1 MQKFVL
7 ATNNKHKAEEI
18 KAIFAGKF
26 DILTLTDAGISVNVV
41 EDGKTFEENAIK
53 KASAV
58 AKLTDLPVIS
68 DDSGLMVDFLG
79 GEPGVD
85 TAYYAGPNATDDE
98 NIDKLL
104 RELDGVTFDKRTA
117 KFVCVIAVIVN
128 GEALTFRGECEGKI
142 LERRDGE
149 NGFGYDPIFYHPQY
163 DRSFAN
169 LPPEIK
175 NVVSHRGQALKK
187 MRAWER
193 QLTVNS

>member
-26 DILTLTDAGISVNVV
+26 DILTLSEAGISVNVI

-58 AKLTDLPVIS
+58 AKLTDLSVIS
-68 DDSGLMVDFLG
+68 DDSGLMVDYLN

-85 TAYYAGPNATDDE
+85 TAYFAGLNATDDE

-104 RELDGVTFDKRTA
+104 RSLDGVTFDKRDA
-117 KFVCVIAVIVN
+117 KFVCIIAVIID
-128 GEALTFRGECEGKI
+128 GQTLTFRGECPGKI
-142 LERRDGE
+142 LEQRDGE
-149 NGFGYDPIFYHPQY
+149 NGFGYDPIFYYPQY
-163 DRSFAN
+163 DKSFAT

-175 NVVSHRGQALKK
+175 NTISHRARALKK
-187 MRAWER
+187 MRLWANR
-193 QLTVNS
+193 QNF